1 MRSEMSTLVSVIVPI
16 YKVEKYLARCVE
28 SIIRQSYK
36 NLEIILVD
44 DGSPDG
50 CPAICDAYAEKD
62 SRIIVVHKVN
72 GGLSDARNAGMRI
85 ATGEILSF
93 VDSDDWIEETMIED
107 TVRTLED
114 TGSDIVLFGS
124 NVTDGK
130 SIRTDFTSDE
140 LTVMEPE
147 EALELIVNNSQV
159 SSHAWDKIYKKEVW
173 DGLEFPVGKL
183 YEDVFVMHEVF
194 KNAKSIA
201 FLDRPYYYYYQRAG
215 SIISDRTLQSYR
227 DLVEG
232 TLKRLHDLSGYPD
245 TITDWVKYGI
255 IRETVDLFRIMAA
268 LDCKDKE
275 LIEEYRGLFHQYDPD
290 GSLRKRLNRNM
301 QLDCEL
307 IEKSPDLYMKVRR
320 NLNKIKAAKIRPVLG
335 RGKRAVMRTANQTV
349 HTLKPLRFEK
359 TAETDEARIILMGG
373 PEYNN
378 LGDHAIAYA
387 TQKFFEKHFP
397 DVQYIEVTEEEVKC
411 HLGQLKKKIS
421 AKDVLLLQGGGN
433 LGNIYP
439 DQQRIRSR
447 IITAFPDNTIIMM
460 PQTIHFTDD
469 EEGRKV
475 LGKTIRLYS
484 HYGNVVLGARES
496 ISDKRIRKVFKSNVS
511 YLTPDIVLSLDETRE
526 SERTG
531 IALCLRDDAEGV
543 MELAEKN
550 YIRKCCRH
558 YTDDISAIDTCV
570 DKEYSKEERDDLLN
584 DFFAEVSKRKLVITD
599 RLHGMIFCAIT
610 NTPCIALA
618 NNNHKVYGVYKWLKA
633 VPWIQFCENVYDIDS
648 YISDLLAI
656 DVTEAINLDK
666 EFLPLV
672 EVVKNALR

>member
-1 MRSEMSTLVSVIVPI
+1 MSSLVSVIVPI
-16 YKVEKYLARCVE
+16 YKVESYLPRCVE

-44 DGSPDG
+44 DGSPDR
-50 CPAICDAYAEKD
+50 CPEICDAYAHKD
-62 SRIIVVHKVN
+62 SRIIVVHKKN
-72 GGLSDARNAGMRI
+72 GGLSDARNVGMRI
-85 ATGEILSF
+85 ASGDIISF
-93 VDSDDWIEETMIED
+93 VDSDDWIEETMVED
-107 TVRTLED
+107 TVRTMED
-114 TGSDIVLFGS
+114 TRTDIVLFGAY
-124 NVTDGK
+124 VTDGK
-130 SIRTDFTSDE
+130 NTSTAFTSGKC
-140 LTVMEPE
+140 TVMDSGS
-147 EALELIVNNSQV
+147 AIELAVNNSKI
-159 SSHAWDKIYKKEVW
+159 SSHAWDKLYRRKVW
-173 DGLEFPVGKL
+173 DNLEFPVGKL
-183 YEDVFVMHEVF
+183 YEDVFVMHNVF
-194 KNAKSIA
+194 KKADSIA
-201 FLDRPYYYYYQRAG
+201 FLDRPYYYYYQRPG
-215 SIISDRTLQSYR
+215 SIISNRTLQSYR
-227 DLVEG
+227 DLIEG
-232 TLKRLHDLSGYPD
+232 TLKRLDDLSDYPD
-245 TITDWVKYGI
+245 TITDWVRYGI
-255 IRETVDLFRIMAA
+255 IRENVDLFRILAT
-268 LDCKDKE
+268 LNCKDQE
-275 LIEEYRGLFHQYDPD
+275 LIEEYRALFEKYDPN
-290 GSLRKRLNRNM
+290 GTLRKRLPGNM
-301 QLDCEL
+301 QLDCKL

-320 NLNKIKAAKIRPVLG
+320 NLNKMKVAKIRPVLG

-349 HTLKPLRFEK
+349 HTLKPLRFDE

-397 DVQYIEVTEEEVKC
+397 DYQYIEVTEEEVRW

-469 EEGRKV
+469 KEGRKE

-484 HYGNVVLGARES
+484 HYGNVILGARES

-550 YIRKCCRH
+550 YIQKCCSH
-558 YTDDISAIDTCV
+558 YTDEISAIDTCV
-570 DKEYSKEERDDLLN
+570 DKEYDKEQREELLK
-584 DFFAEVSKRKLVITD
+584 DFFVEVSKRKLVITD

-656 DVTEAINLDK
+656 DVTESINLDK